1 MYSSTKLPEADHT
14 LMELADRNKVV
25 LVFADPSGR
34 YSVWMVSSIHG
45 TNSLTFAYTLG
56 KPGSPQNQ
64 PKDTTPIKV
73 GNPGFKKNKTYC
85 GH

>member
-14 LMELADRNKVV
+14 LMELVDRNRVEM
-25 LVFADPSGR
+25 VFADPSWR
-34 YSVWMVSSIHG
+34 YSVRMVSSIHG

-56 KPGSPQNQ
+56 KPGSPQNLR
-64 PKDTTPIKV
+64 KDTTPIKV
-73 GNPGFKKNKTYC
+73 GNPGFKKNKRYC